1 MIFTKDKIY
10 KDEIKRLKGE
20 DVSRETETRSS
31 ITLDTETDKD
41 QREAVKT
48 TLSLETQVEEVDSD
62 SEEGD
67 GSVTHTETQEVY
79 NLVRDRLR
87 REIIPQARL
96 GDYDLAPFALIAA
109 IEVSHDEP
117 RDYQEAM
124 SSRDSGMEEWMK
136 KWSPLKLIKPGG
148 W

>member
-10 KDEIKRLKGE
+10 KDEVKRLNGE

-31 ITLDTETDKD
+31 ITLDTKTDKD

-62 SEEGD
+62 SEEGE
-67 GSVTHTETQEVY
+67 GSVTHTETHEVY
-79 NLVRDRLR
+79 NIVRDRLR

-96 GDYDLAPFALIAA
+96 GDYDLAAFGLIAA

-124 SSRDSGMEEWMK
+124 RSRDSGMEEWMK